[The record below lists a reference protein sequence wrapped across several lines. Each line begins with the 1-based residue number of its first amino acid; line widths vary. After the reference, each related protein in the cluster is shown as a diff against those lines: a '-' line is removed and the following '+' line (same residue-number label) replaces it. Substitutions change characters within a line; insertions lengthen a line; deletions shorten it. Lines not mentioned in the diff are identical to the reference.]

1 MGKRIRRV
9 IGAGL
14 IATGVFILVAVIWV
28 YLGTPVAEVETKTG
42 EGLVDSD
49 GKIPIESVCHPNAG
63 WPAKTGGSVLRDA
76 DSLRVVEVRY
86 RIEINDCRLRKL
98 GAGPRDRDHVIAH
111 ERAHARG
118 WDHWEGTPWTNAA
131 FFPRYRI
138 TGR

>member
-1 MGKRIRRV
+1 MGKRIRLV
-9 IGAGL
+9 IGVGL
-14 IATGVFILVAVIWV
+14 ITAGVFILVAVMWV
-28 YLGTPVAEVETKTG
+28 YLGSPVVEVGTKTG
-42 EGLVDSD
+42 GGLVDSD
-49 GKIPIESVCHPNAG
+49 GKVPIESVCYPNAE
-63 WPAKTGGSVLRDA
+63 WLAQTGGSVLRDA
-76 DSLRVVEVRY
+76 DTLRVVEVRH

-98 GAGPRDRDHVIAH
+98 GAGPRDRERVIAH

>member
-14 IATGVFILVAVIWV
+14 ITAGFFILVAIIWV
-28 YLGTPVAEVETKTG
+28 YLGTPVAEVGTKTG
-42 EGLVDSD
+42 GGLVDSD
-49 GKIPIESVCHPNAG
+49 GKIPIEEVCQPNAE
-63 WPAKTGGSVLRDA
+63 WLAQTGVSVLRDA
-76 DSLRVVEVRY
+76 DTLRVVEVRY
-86 RIEINDCRLRKL
+86 RIEINDCRFRKL
-98 GAGPRDRDHVIAH
+98 DAGRRDRDRIIAH
-111 ERAHARG
+111 EKAHARG